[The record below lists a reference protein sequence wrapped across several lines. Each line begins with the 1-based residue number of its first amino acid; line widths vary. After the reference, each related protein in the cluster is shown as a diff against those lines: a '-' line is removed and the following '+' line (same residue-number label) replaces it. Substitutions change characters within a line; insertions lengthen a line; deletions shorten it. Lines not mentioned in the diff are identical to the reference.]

1 MTAEVAILNRKA
13 VVMAADS
20 AITVPSNSAIYYTG
34 SKIFDLSLSP
44 PIAIMIY
51 GSASFGSIPW
61 GSVVNAYRRTPHIS
75 SSGTVQDH
83 AASFIEYL
91 SSIAGDVSTEWQQ
104 QFIRN
109 VAQREIHQ
117 VSVRAIQA
125 VSMQRSDREI
135 EHLDMRENTITQI
148 TQRIQ
153 ELRKADPIEEL
164 EDLTVEQAIQG
175 AFQDWNEFLDKHY
188 VHLISVDDSIRS
200 ETQTMVKAALMATNQ
215 PWSSGIVIA
224 GFGVDQWFPSLSHYI
239 LDGIMIGKPWTRCL
253 REVQIS
259 DTNPSAIC
267 PFAQEAM
274 IHTFMQGVHPSSRF
288 AIVSRAATH
297 NQLLTDYFCE
307 QLQTLLIPEPDK
319 LFLIKEVKNVT
330 SRFMDI
336 FKKDIDN
343 ILKRYSDPIVA
354 TVASLPKE
362 RMATM
367 AEGLVNLASL
377 DVQVT
382 PKDETVGGPVDVA
395 MISKEDGLVWI
406 KHKASNTI
414 NQLMP
419 SKGGEV
425 PWIKRL
431 VKKIKYLAM
440 NYSKRLALIRKRMSV

>member
-34 SKIFDLSLSP
+34 SKIFTLSLSP
-44 PIAIMIY
+44 PIAIMVY
-51 GSASFGSIPW
+51 GYASFGSIPW
-61 GSVVNAYRRTPHIS
+61 ESVVNEYRRTSHIS
-75 SSGTVQDH
+75 SSRTVQDH

-109 VAQREIHQ
+109 AAQREIHQ

-125 VSMQRSDREI
+125 VSMQKFDREI
-135 EHLDMRENTITQI
+135 ERLDMHKNTVTQI
-148 TQRIQ
+148 AQRIQ
-153 ELRKADPIEEL
+153 ELQKAGPIEEL

-175 AFQDWNEFLDKHY
+175 AFQDWNEFLDNNY
-188 VHLISVDDSIRS
+188 AHLTSVDDSIRS
-200 ETQTMVKAALMATNQ
+200 ETQTMVKAALMATDQ

-239 LDGIMIGKPWTRCL
+239 LDGIIIGKPWTRCL

-259 DTNPSAIC
+259 DKNPSAIC

-274 IHTFMQGVHPSSRF
+274 IHTFMQGVHPNSRS
-288 AIVSRAATH
+288 AIVSRATTH

-307 QLQTLLIPEPDK
+307 QLQTLPIPEPEK
-319 LFLIKEVKNVT
+319 LLLIRKVKDVA
-330 SRFMDI
+330 SRFVDI

-406 KHKASNTI
+406 KRKASNTI
-414 NQLMP
+414 NQLMT
-419 SKGGEV
+419 SKGGEA
-425 PWIKRL
+425 PWIRRLAKRIKCLVKNYGKRL
-431 VKKIKYLAM
+431 T
-440 NYSKRLALIRKRMSV
+440 LIRRRMSV